1 MTDKHGKICNLSRD
15 QGTLDLETYHGH
27 PLNEHLKISLI
38 PDLSTD
44 MERRS
49 SHMLQGE
56 VQILSSNL
64 SKC

>member
-1 MTDKHGKICNLSRD
+1 MTDKHWKICNLSRN

-38 PDLSTD
+38 SDLNID

-49 SHMLQGE
+49 SHMLLGE
-56 VQILSSNL
+56 V
-64 SKC
+64 